1 MRDREE
7 HQQITQASVLD
18 RLIDEEPQN
27 SSEPARYRLASIG
40 EIKASVVRD
49 LENLLNTRRHI
60 VDLEPEYQELGRS
73 LYVYGLRDFTS
84 TNPKNPATRKQL
96 KSDIM
101 RTIEIFE
108 PRLHSVTVQVESD
121 ENSGGSVHFRING
134 LLVLESDTEPV
145 TFDTFFDVNRG
156 EYVISK

>member
-1 MRDREE
+1 MRDQEE

-27 SSEPARYRLASIG
+27 SYEPVQYRLASIRQVR
-40 EIKASVVRD
+40 ASVVRD

-60 VDLEPEYQELGRS
+60 VDIEPEYKELGKS
-73 LYVYGLRDFTS
+73 LFVYGVKDFTS
-84 TNPKNPATRKQL
+84 KNPRSPATQKQL
-96 KSDIM
+96 KADIM
-101 RTIEIFE
+101 KTIELFE
-108 PRLHSVTVQVESD
+108 PRLHSVTVQIELD
-121 ENSGGSVHFRING
+121 EDRGGNVHFRING

-145 TFDTFFDVNRG
+145 TFDTYFDVNRG